1 MVKAIIRYRNG
12 KLYLEKA
19 SIDIKNRFGLSETG
33 YVDPIIALYLAYS
46 SNAKIIDSENREL
59 DLDAII
65 RICEENNRALETFFV
80 FLDLVKRGKKV
91 RPGIQGNEIVI
102 EDEKI
107 RIYAI
112 DESSRISVKDLY
124 TLVDR
129 SIKQGYRVIIA
140 LVDLY
145 GDVTYYEVNKMD
157 FQKIEKKSE
166 II

>member
-1 MVKAIIRYRNG
+1 MVKAIIRYRDG

-19 SIDIKNRFGLSETG
+19 SMDIKNRFNLTELG
-33 YVDPIIALYLAYS
+33 YVDPIIALYLAYN
-46 SNAKIIDSENREL
+46 SNAKIVDEENREL
-59 DLDAII
+59 DLDSII
-65 RICEENNRALETFFV
+65 KICEENNRALETFFV
-80 FLDLVKRGKKV
+80 FLDLVKRGRKA
-91 RPGIQGNEIVI
+91 RPGIQGNEIVL

-112 DESSRISVKDLY
+112 DENSKIGVRDLY
-124 TLVDR
+124 ALVDR

-157 FQKIEKKSE
+157 FQRIEKKGGT
-166 II
+166 I